1 MKTKQD
7 AIREGIRTRLVDIY
21 GRGHLGDYFNSDD
34 DMDDL
39 CQYLHSQGVV
49 IKVDSPIVTATA
61 NTRVAFEGYSAYESL
76 I

>member
-7 AIREGIRTRLVDIY
+7 IIREGIGLISEKGFGLDW
-21 GRGHLGDYFNSDD
+21 NSSVYLTDTIIE
-34 DMDDL
+34 
-39 CQYLHSQGVV
+39 YLHDNDVV